1 MWWVS
6 LWEWGLW
13 SHIRAPPS
21 GSGALPLRPCPGD
34 MPLVA
39 AQALGRAVWAQL
51 LWAGSAVSLCSSP
64 QRLELGGDA
73 SEWGVFLGSQ
83 GRS

>member
-1 MWWVS
+1 
-6 LWEWGLW
+6 
-13 SHIRAPPS
+13 
-21 GSGALPLRPCPGD
+21 

-64 QRLELGGDA
+64 QRLELGADA